1 MVLVAAA
8 SCARCFF
15 SATSSVVV
23 VVDDDDDDNDDYVDA
38 AIFSEIHPDFPLL
51 HSKHTLQDT
60 LHSRPFTIWITILH
74 TSSPTYLSTEPSKG
88 GYTTLSQ
95 DTQLNL
101 PESSTRKERQQLH
114 PRFVEP
120 SYGKA

>member
-23 VVDDDDDDNDDYVDA
+23 VVDDDLAVVVVDDDLAVVVDDDDDDDDDDDNDDYVDA

-60 LHSRPFTIWITILH
+60 LHSRPFTILITILN
-74 TSSPTYLSTEPSKG
+74 TTSPTYLST
-88 GYTTLSQ
+88 
-95 DTQLNL
+95 
-101 PESSTRKERQQLH
+101 
-114 PRFVEP
+114 
-120 SYGKA
+120 

>member
-23 VVDDDDDDNDDYVDA
+23 VVVVDDLAVVVVVVVDDYDDHNDDYVDA
-38 AIFSEIHPDFPLL
+38 AIFSEIHPDFLLL

-60 LHSRPFTIWITILH
+60 LHSRPFTILITILN
-74 TSSPTYLSTEPSKG
+74 TTSPTYLST
-88 GYTTLSQ
+88 
-95 DTQLNL
+95 
-101 PESSTRKERQQLH
+101 
-114 PRFVEP
+114 
-120 SYGKA
+120 